1 MLGDLD
7 FDLLQGAGLSS
18 QEVRQVIV
26 SYVKAADL
34 QLPANKSKV
43 QYDFVIL
50 NNTIPI
56 PKIILALVFLH
67 TDFLRQNRETAIF
80 CKKYRPN

>member
-43 QYDFVIL
+43 QHDFVIL
-50 NNTIPI
+50 NNTI
-56 PKIILALVFLH
+56 
-67 TDFLRQNRETAIF
+67 FLR
-80 CKKYRPN
+80 